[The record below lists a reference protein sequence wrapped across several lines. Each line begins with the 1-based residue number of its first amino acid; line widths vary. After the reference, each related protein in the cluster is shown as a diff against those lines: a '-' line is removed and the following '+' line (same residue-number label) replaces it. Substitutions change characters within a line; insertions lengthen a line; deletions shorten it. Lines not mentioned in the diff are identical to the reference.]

1 MGSVEIFQGQDG
13 LWYWHVKA
21 RNHRI
26 VAQSEGYS
34 DRRGARRGVEALM
47 RAVGA
52 QWDAEDVLGA

>member
-26 VAQSEGYS
+26 VVQSEGYS
-34 DRRGARRGVEALM
+34 DR
-47 RAVGA
+47 
-52 QWDAEDVLGA
+52 WDDRFGN

>member
-26 VAQSEGYS
+26 VVQSEGYS

-52 QWDAEDVLGA
+52 RWDAEDVLGA

>member
-34 DRRGARRGVEALM
+34 DR
-47 RAVGA
+47 
-52 QWDAEDVLGA
+52 WDDRFGN